1 MAASLGAGH
10 SAAVTVVLDT
20 STVVDIPA
28 LTGFQTTGADMDNM
42 TITAVFQN
50 GTNETLSWADTG
62 VASGG
67 VSGTNWSLTQTGDT
81 FTDLSWSMT
90 NNTSSG
96 LVSLAFDGA
105 PGLTVFDT
113 YFGGVVGTAGSAL
126 GKDFATN
133 LAGDSA
139 ITATYSNAVA
149 INGASAVGDIFHN
162 IFVDFS
168 QYGGGA
174 FGNFMIT
181 QDTDNDSRLNE
192 VPVPAA
198 AWLFGS
204 ALLGL
209 AGIGK
214 RKKV

>member
-20 STVVDIPA
+20 SNVVDIPA

-42 TITAVFQN
+42 TVTAVFRN
-50 GTNETLSWADTG
+50 GTSQTLSWADTG

-67 VSGTNWSLTQTGDT
+67 VTGANWSLTQTGDT
-81 FTDLSWSMT
+81 FTGLSWSMT
-90 NNTSSG
+90 NTTGAG
-96 LVSLAFDGA
+96 LLSLAFDGA

-113 YFGGVVGTAGSAL
+113 TFNNLVGTAGSAL

-168 QYGGGA
+168 QYGGA